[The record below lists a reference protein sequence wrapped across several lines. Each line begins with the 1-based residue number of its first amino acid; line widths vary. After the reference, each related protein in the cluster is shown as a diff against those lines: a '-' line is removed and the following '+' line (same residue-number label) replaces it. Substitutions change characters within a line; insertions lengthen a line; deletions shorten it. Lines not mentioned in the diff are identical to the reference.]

1 MSLPPFRWW
10 LQRAE
15 QVLGPL
21 PVEFIDHKPATH
33 RRMAVN
39 TRGRERRRI
48 FKHYDR
54 NGDGVLDFHEMMIL
68 AADLHVEFHPSH
80 ASGQEAFDRE
90 ELEEMVEEILE
101 QIEVHQDHC
110 VGRWNGTVEYQE
122 FEPWMRDQEMK
133 YLQIQPRPIAP
144 RNESIL
150 RFNALRSRM
159 NLCRWRRL
167 TKVLVPALP
176 KQCKA
181 RPVASPRLTHSRS
194 HDALKQLVAGH
205 RKEHAF
211 ERAMVRS
218 HSLDDVS
225 TEHLLSGSNGP
236 RHTRPE
242 AVIWHGSIRHGVISP
257 SVKARGL
264 AVGDVSSRCKKR
276 QIPARTAAANVGP
289 VAAATDTAPETE
301 GTDAADPLGFSPT
314 LVMGLS
320 VILALMVA
328 PLVLVSFSAV
338 AHRLSASAAV
348 ARSRKSQ
355 NMSGA
360 TFSQADM
367 HAAPAA
373 IEYRTTQYYHPPIT
387 RRSITLGARWERLGD
402 GLGKHGG
409 AFACGEKNT
418 PACLHPVSARQ
429 RSASCKQDAVLSG
442 TCDDADE
449 SLGTMRK
456 TNLTVCQTHRQLHQ
470 RNTASASKSGRLT
483 R

>member
-1 MSLPPFRWW
+1 
-10 LQRAE
+10 
-15 QVLGPL
+15 
-21 PVEFIDHKPATH
+21 
-33 RRMAVN
+33 
-39 TRGRERRRI
+39 
-48 FKHYDR
+48 
-54 NGDGVLDFHEMMIL
+54 MMIL

-205 RKEHAF
+205 RKEHSI

-236 RHTRPE
+236 RNTRPE

-257 SVKARGL
+257 SVTARGL

-289 VAAATDTAPETE
+289 VTAATDTAPQTE
-301 GTDAADPLGFSPT
+301 GTDGAGPLGFSPT
-314 LVMGLS
+314 LVMVLS

-328 PLVLVSFSAV
+328 PLVLVSFSEV

-373 IEYRTTQYYHPPIT
+373 IEYETTQNYHPPIT
-387 RRSITLGARWERLGD
+387 RRSIMLGARWERLGD
-402 GLGKHGG
+402 GFGKHGG
-409 AFACGEKNT
+409 AFACEEKNT
-418 PACLHPVSARQ
+418 PARLYLVSARQ
-429 RSASCKQDAVLSG
+429 RSSSCRQDGVLCG

-456 TNLTVCQTHRQLHQ
+456 TNLTVFQTHRQLHQ
-470 RNTASASKSGRLT
+470 RNTALASKTGRLT